1 MEKEKLKI
9 FRNEIVNY
17 ISDMDLNSDFSIID
31 RFEIMNNIDK
41 FLNPDRYDE
50 NIRVLN
56 KHLNS

>member
-9 FRNEIVNY
+9 FRNEIVDY